1 MQQKQFCNNLKVK
14 SVKKSSIRIKAEQT
28 FDENLSDA
36 NEIIDIKS
44 NILE

>member
-1 MQQKQFCNNLKVK
+1 MKQKIVLVIIKGRKC
-14 SVKKSSIRIKAEQT
+14 KKSSKRIKAEQT
-28 FDENLSDA
+28 FNENFSDA